1 MGDVERLYTLKE
13 AVAVFFPG
21 GNWTVASLRT
31 EIRNGRLEPIR
42 FAGKFGVTKSAIG
55 EMLVKCREKQ
65 KAPASGSALQ
75 EKTEDQSGSFS
86 TEALKQAQDALQATL
101 KGLKKPSPPTSP
113 KNTKRRKQAANLI
126 ELSSRMSST
135 ST

>member
-1 MGDVERLYTLKE
+1 MSDVERLYTLKE
-13 AVAVFFPG
+13 AVAAFFPG

-65 KAPASGSALQ
+65 KAPASGSAPQ
-75 EKTEDQSGSFS
+75 EKTGDQSG
-86 TEALKQAQDALQATL
+86 
-101 KGLKKPSPPTSP
+101 
-113 KNTKRRKQAANLI
+113 
-126 ELSSRMSST
+126 
-135 ST
+135 